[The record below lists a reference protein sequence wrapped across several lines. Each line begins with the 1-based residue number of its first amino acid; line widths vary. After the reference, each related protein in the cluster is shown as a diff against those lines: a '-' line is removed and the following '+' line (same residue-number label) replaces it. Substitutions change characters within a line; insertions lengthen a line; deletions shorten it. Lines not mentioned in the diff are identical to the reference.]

1 MTPNKQVS
9 PVIRISREERD
20 ASARATHLEAV
31 IRKFLVTTNERK
43 YMSTKTNF
51 KRIALVAVA
60 ALGLG
65 VLSSV
70 PSNAALDAITV
81 STATNGT
88 ATTTAADSTTAGTLN
103 FTALANTS
111 GDSVSVQLVAKPG
124 TTANANLS
132 LVETAT
138 TLSWV
143 DTAGGT
149 LSTTAARNART
160 YEIRTNFLR
169 DTVSSQITQAPA
181 VGRQFI
187 IGADTNVASVGYI
200 GANFRVQ
207 LDSTAAETITPG
219 TYSYSVIFKFYVGG
233 GNTSGAIDNTKTVTR
248 DINIVVAVPTTA
260 STTANATNSR
270 LFLAPTASASADAAV
285 LGSSTASATPVGYL
299 TIKLRNS
306 SDNNNA
312 SESVTVTTTVGQ
324 VGNSAGTIKG
334 RSIVLAYSTDM
345 SVGLYGDGTAGTA
358 TITVTTPSVTFAT
371 KTATF
376 YGAAPT
382 SIVASLINSVAG
394 AGSTTAIA
402 AVAKDAAGVTYGG
415 ALYVYSGTVA
425 TASNAGT
432 SCSYN
437 ATNQRHEC
445 AITGVASGTTAITIR
460 DAATVATSTVASNAV
475 TATVS
480 TAAPASLSMAW
491 DKASYAPGEKATL
504 TVTVLDST
512 GKPVS
517 GRAYTNL
524 YLTGGI
530 TFSQAVGNGS
540 ASDYTTV
547 SPTTAAPNLADPT
560 KAGTI
565 PVKTYTTYMPMT
577 GGSMVATVVGGADL
591 PTSGQVKLTAT
602 ATVTDSGAAALAAVN
617 ALATTVASL
626 KTLITTLTNLV
637 LKIQKKVKA

>member
-1 MTPNKQVS
+1 
-9 PVIRISREERD
+9 
-20 ASARATHLEAV
+20 
-31 IRKFLVTTNERK
+31 
-43 YMSTKTNF
+43 MSTKTNF

-70 PSNAALDAITV
+70 PSNAAVAAISV
-81 STATNGT
+81 SAAVNATPTATVQ
-88 ATTTAADSTTAGTLN
+88 DSTTAGTIS
-103 FTALANTS
+103 FSALS
-111 GDSVSVQLVAKPG
+111 GATTDKVEVQLIPKIG
-124 TTANANLS
+124 TTLGANLT
-132 LVETAT
+132 LVDTSTAAT
-138 TLSWV
+138 WV
-143 DTAGGT
+143 DTDTPLLTQSQVRQDGV
-149 LSTTAARNART
+149 AALK
-160 YEIRTNFLR
+160 TNFLT
-169 DTVSSQITQAPA
+169 DSATTYAGA
-181 VGRQFI
+181 TKMFT
-187 IGADTNVASVGYI
+187 IGIDTNLVANGTGYVG
-200 GANFRVQ
+200 ASFRFQ
-207 LDSTAAETITPG
+207 LDSASTTSAGIAAG
-219 TYSYSVIFKFYVGG
+219 TYSYSVVFRFYD
-233 GNTSGAIDNTKTVTR
+233 SGTLVAANTVTK
-248 DINIVVAVPTTA
+248 DISAVIGTTT
-260 STTANATNSR
+260 STTTVASAVNSQ
-270 LFLAPTASASADAAV
+270 LFLATTASASANEAV
-285 LGSSTASATPVGYL
+285 LGSSTASATPIGYL
-299 TIKLRNS
+299 TVKLRNS
-306 SDNNNA
+306 GNTNSA
-312 SESVTVTTTVGQ
+312 SESVTVTTTIGQ
-324 VGNSAGTIKG
+324 VGNSAGTVKG
-334 RSIVLAYSTDM
+334 RSLVLAYSTDM
-345 SVGLYGDGTAGTA
+345 SIGLYGDGTAGAA

-382 SIVASLINSVAG
+382 SIVASLINSAAG

-415 ALYVYSGTVA
+415 ALYVYSGTVG

-437 ATNQRHEC
+437 ATNSRHEC

-460 DAATVATSTVASNAV
+460 DAATVAASTVASNAV
-475 TATVS
+475 TATVT
-480 TAAPASLSMAW
+480 TAAPASMSIAF

-504 TVTVLDST
+504 TVTVLDSA

-517 GRAYTNL
+517 ARAYTNL

-530 TFSQAVGNGS
+530 TFNQAVGNGS

-560 KAGTI
+560 KTGTI
-565 PVKTYTTYMPMT
+565 PVKTYTTYMPMS
-577 GGSMVATVVGGADL
+577 GGSMVATVVGGTDL